1 MRMIILCGLKLLVLT
16 LWFILL
22 FFTFTDVS
30 LLKKNIENALK
41 ANKQTKHPFF
51 LLTCPQ

>member
-1 MRMIILCGLKLLVLT
+1 MRMLILCGLKLLVLT
-16 LWFILL
+16 LWFILR
-22 FFTFTDVS
+22 FFI
-30 LLKKNIENALK
+30 KKIIENALK